1 MMPRMIPRKI
11 PRMMSTKLPLKKFAV
26 KCIKNVGIQIWMVR
40 MIVRLVRMLMLRI
53 FSWMSSNSKWK
64 ARIPMASMTLEQR
77 DG

>member
-26 KCIKNVGIQIWMVR
+26 KCIKNVGIQVWMVR
-40 MIVRLVRMLMLRI
+40 VLMLRI